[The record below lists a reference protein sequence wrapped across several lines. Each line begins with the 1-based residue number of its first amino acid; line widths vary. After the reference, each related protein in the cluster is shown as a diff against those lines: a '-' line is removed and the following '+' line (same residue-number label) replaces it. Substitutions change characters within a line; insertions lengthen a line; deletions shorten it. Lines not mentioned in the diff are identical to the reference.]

1 MIHLKPAEF
10 PGKVVIQEPKTAIG
24 EAKKDVSDLALW
36 SDGSKLES
44 GGAGAAVIWK
54 NSTSHRWNVRKV
66 SLGKNKEMLDAEL
79 WGISEA
85 LKIAPKENTSRKA
98 GTITVFSDSQ
108 AAIKQ
113 LQESKSNAGQALK
126 IQIFKRAKQLHTHGG
141 ELVVRWI
148 PGHSGIEGNEQA
160 DKAAKEAATDGRIQT
175 ARWSSLSHIKRKI
188 TEARNS
194 EIQAWHQVR
203 NEERERR
210 GRNHYVPRLKAGIHP
225 VLGQAPKRY
234 ASRFF
239 QLKVGHGAIGVF
251 LERIGVTETAECW
264 WCKQAERA
272 VGGPPVHQM

>member
-1 MIHLKPAEF
+1 M
-10 PGKVVIQEPKTAIG
+10 
-24 EAKKDVSDLALW
+24 
-36 SDGSKLES
+36 
-44 GGAGAAVIWK
+44 
-54 NSTSHRWNVRKV
+54 
-66 SLGKNKEMLDAEL
+66 
-79 WGISEA
+79 
-85 LKIAPKENTSRKA
+85 KIAIRENTSRRA

-126 IQIFKRAKQLHTHGG
+126 IQILKRAKQPYIHGG

-148 PGHSGIEGNEQA
+148 PSHSGIEGNERA

-194 EIQAWHQVR
+194 EIHSWHQVR

-210 GRNHYVPRLKAGIHP
+210 SRNHYVPRLKAGIHP
-225 VLGQAPKRY
+225 VLRQAPKRY

-239 QLKVGHGAIGVF
+239 QLRVGHGAIGVF
-251 LERIGVTETAECW
+251 LERTGVTETAEYW
-264 WCKQAERA
+264 WCKQAKQSVDHLYTKCTKWRRERRVLKRELKA
-272 VGGPPVHQM
+272 LGIGWQRRPERR